1 MAATALV
8 KWLCACVST
17 SQAVGLA
24 VGWCMCTPCFKF
36 VVACAF
42 LAYYYATAACSLVKK
57 FRPVAITFNLNFYYM
72 AETISKPDKANPSF
86 VATQAGKKGPSCPLG
101 WSRRKKFS
109 FWLFILASFFC
120 WVFVDRDVIYKAGRL
135 PKMDT

>member
-1 MAATALV
+1 
-8 KWLCACVST
+8 
-17 SQAVGLA
+17 
-24 VGWCMCTPCFKF
+24 MCTPCFKF

-101 WSRRKKFS
+101 PSGPNLPSGLVPQEKV
-109 FWLFILASFFC
+109 LFLALYIGLVLLLGIC
-120 WVFVDRDVIYKAGRL
+120 
-135 PKMDT
+135 